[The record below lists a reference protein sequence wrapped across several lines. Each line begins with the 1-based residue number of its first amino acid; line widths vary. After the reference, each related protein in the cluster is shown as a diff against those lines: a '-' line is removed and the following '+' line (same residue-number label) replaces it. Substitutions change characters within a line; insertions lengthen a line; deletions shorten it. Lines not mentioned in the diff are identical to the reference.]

1 MGDYE
6 GKVRQMGWMKCG
18 DEGDEEDEG
27 RREGEG
33 EFLEVGVRVD
43 VLCEI
48 FFGDGGS
55 KV

>member
-1 MGDYE
+1 MGNE
-6 GKVRQMGWMKCG
+6 SEREC
-18 DEGDEEDEG
+18 EGDEV
-27 RREGEG
+27 

-48 FFGDGGS
+48 FFREDGV